1 MLTEYEVRR
10 RMESIRASRLAPF
23 RKARLLLKI
32 GKSLSAQ
39 VKSLRRAKEQ
49 ISQTADRR
57 AEAGL
62 NRMTKNTQQLHE
74 DVRDAAFEVLHPDR
88 SQNPYLA

>member
-10 RMESIRASRLAPF
+10 RIESIRASRLAPL
-23 RKARLLLKI
+23 RKARLLLRI
-32 GKSLSAQ
+32 GKSLTAQ

-49 ISQTADRR
+49 IAQTADRK

-62 NRMTKNTQQLHE
+62 SRMTSNTQQLHE
-74 DVRDAAFEVLHPDR
+74 DVREAAFEVLHPDR
-88 SQNPYLA
+88 SQNPYLS